1 MSLLCASKVVCSPFN
16 SQRQREETAGGCLS
30 MSRIMDAV
38 LLLNLGYLLWSGL
51 FCPDCC
57 LENMGMCFKACPE
70 IFQYQ

>member
-38 LLLNLGYLLWSGL
+38 LLLNLGYLL
-51 FCPDCC
+51 
-57 LENMGMCFKACPE
+57 
-70 IFQYQ
+70 